1 MIDNVVLIVT
11 GTLHERDVNELLE
24 KCHPLGMF
32 DRYSCGFFLVS
43 VEWRYFGF
51 CYMDYG
57 DLLVSVIWR
66 SIIILC
72 VLSYCR
78 STALHRLQLLKTCVS
93 FTDWF

>member
-32 DRYSCGFFLVS
+32 DRYSCGSFLVS
-43 VEWRYFGF
+43 VE
-51 CYMDYG
+51 
-57 DLLVSVIWR
+57 WR

-72 VLSYCR
+72 VLSSCR